1 VSTTAP
7 RGRVVLVA
15 GPSGSGK
22 SHLAA
27 RSGLPVLCL
36 DEFYKDGDD
45 PSCPR
50 HPDLGIVDWD
60 DPRAW
65 DADAAVAAIDEIC
78 RTGSAQVPRYDIS
91 TDRAVDT
98 VTFDRGTSP
107 AFVAEGVFVAEVVQR
122 CRDAG
127 LLADALVISRAPW
140 KNFVRRLAR
149 DLAERRKPPM
159 TLLRRGRTLMAEES
173 ALVHSLVAA
182 GCRPVSGDEAAK
194 VLASWRTRNTP
205 LVDSSQQ
212 DPLRR
217 PDR

>member
-1 VSTTAP
+1 VI
-7 RGRVVLVA
+7 LLA

-36 DEFYKDGDD
+36 DEFYKNGDD

-50 HPDLGIVDWD
+50 HPDLGIIDWD

-65 DADAAVAAIDEIC
+65 DADAAMVAIDEIC
-78 RTGSAQVPRYDIS
+78 RTGSAEVPRYDIS
-91 TDRAVDT
+91 ADRAVDT

-107 AFVAEGVFVAEVVQR
+107 AFVAEGVFVADVVGP

-127 LLADALVISRAPW
+127 LLADALVISRPAW

-149 DLAERRKPPM
+149 DLSERRKPPM
-159 TLLRRGRTLMAEES
+159 TLLRRGRALMAEES
-173 ALVHSLVAA
+173 ALVESLVAA
-182 GCRPVSGDEAAK
+182 GCRPVSGEQASR
-194 VLASWRTRNTP
+194 VLASWRDRP
-205 LVDSSQQ
+205 PVDSAQP
-212 DPLRR
+212 DPPSPPGR
-217 PDR
+217 